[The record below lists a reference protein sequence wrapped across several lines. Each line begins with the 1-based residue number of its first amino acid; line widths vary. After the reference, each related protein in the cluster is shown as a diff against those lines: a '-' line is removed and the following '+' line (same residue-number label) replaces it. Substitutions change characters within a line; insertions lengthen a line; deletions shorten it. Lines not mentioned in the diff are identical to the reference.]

1 MNTNRW
7 QIIGCAWITLSL
19 RDRHTSRVMEFRSPH
34 DCEPPAEISASLLP
48 GTMTVPVLLTG
59 FTLRHLDMLQRE
71 PLTSLFPSCLQ
82 CLWSFILSLSEEL
95 QFQSI
100 LSAPQSVVLLIY
112 NLQNQS

>member
-7 QIIGCAWITLSL
+7 QIIGCARITLPL

-48 GTMTVPVLLTG
+48 GTMKVPALLTG

-71 PLTSLFPSCLQ
+71 PFNESFP
-82 CLWSFILSLSEEL
+82 
-95 QFQSI
+95 
-100 LSAPQSVVLLIY
+100 
-112 NLQNQS
+112 